1 MSPIPD
7 RAALQPERTAL
18 SWQRTAITATI
29 IMVPLVITDLR
40 LKVWPLAALGSVA
53 TLSAAALVYR
63 LRRRFDQ
70 LGDDDA
76 QYRPFWHI
84 VRVAVACSFVAAGG
98 AITALVELLR

>member
-18 SWQRTAITATI
+18 SWQRTAITAMV

-53 TLSAAALVYR
+53 TLAAGVLVYR

-70 LGDDDA
+70 LGDDEA
-76 QYRPFWHI
+76 QYRPFWHM
-84 VRVAVACSFVAAGG
+84 VRVAVACSFVAVGG
-98 AITALVELLR
+98 LITALVQLLR

>member
-7 RAALQPERTAL
+7 REALQPERTAL

-29 IMVPLVITDLR
+29 IMVPLVITDMR

-53 TLSAAALVYR
+53 TLAAGVLVYR

-70 LGDDDA
+70 LGDDEA

-84 VRVAVACSFVAAGG
+84 VRVAVACSFVAGGG
-98 AITALVELLR
+98 AVTALVELLR

>member
-7 RAALQPERTAL
+7 CEALQPERTAL
-18 SWQRTAITATI
+18 SWQRTAVTATM

-53 TLSAAALVYR
+53 TLAAGVLVYR

-70 LGDDDA
+70 LGDDEA

-98 AITALVELLR
+98 AVTALVEFLR

>member
-18 SWQRTAITATI
+18 SWQRTAITATV
-29 IMVPLVITDLR
+29 IMVPLVIVDLR
-40 LKVWPLAALGSVA
+40 LKAWPLAALGSVA
-53 TLSAAALVYR
+53 TLSAGALVYR

-70 LGDDDA
+70 LADDEA

-84 VRVAVACSFVAAGG
+84 VRVAVACSFVAGG
-98 AITALVELLR
+98 GLLTALIQLVR